1 MPGLAVA
8 GNRHKPLVPRHSHP
22 CFMFMLCGINNSK
35 KETSLSCND
44 RMLIVARRGT
54 EILNAAAAVIEKMNN
69 DRHWTLGEI
78 WQAALRDLSEKDPK
92 WKRPTAPKAPENVM
106 DILIKARIKST
117 AAERATQVSSK
128 DIQRFLEVLDKF
140 INIQSQHK
148 FCSHSRH
155 QVPATRQP
163 RPDQEDGD
171 HVQNHEDASI
181 GGMGGDSDDEK
192 LVVKPEYNPTVP
204 DAAAVVP
211 HQPPVSPNNM
221 KRIHVLER
229 DQKLQRLQEEYDDLD
244 EENDDL
250 LKENDKLADHCDELE
265 DTVWDYQ
272 RWLNADER
280 TIRVQEIMLARNQQA
295 MRRQHAE
302 IQRLRQ
308 ENALLQARSILRD
321 WAQYQE
327 GRRH

>member
-54 EILNAAAAVIEKMNN
+54 EILEAAAAVIEKMNN
-69 DRHWTLGEI
+69 DRHWTPGEI

-106 DILIKARIKST
+106 DILIKARIKFT

-140 INIQSQHK
+140 INIQSQRK
-148 FCSHSRH
+148 FCSHCRH

-181 GGMGGDSDDEK
+181 GDMGNDSGDEK
-192 LVVKPEYNPTVP
+192 LGKKPEFPHVGAVVVDVTAVYFRFFATEVLTSCPVVKPEYDPTIP
-204 DAAAVVP
+204 DAAAVMP
-211 HQPPVSPNNM
+211 HQPPVSPDNM
-221 KRIHVLER
+221 KRIHVLVAE
-229 DQKLQRLQEEYDDLD
+229 KH
-244 EENDDL
+244 
-250 LKENDKLADHCDELE
+250 A
-265 DTVWDYQ
+265 
-272 RWLNADER
+272 LNSEKR
-280 TIRVQEIMLARNQQA
+280 SLTE
-295 MRRQHAE
+295 
-302 IQRLRQ
+302 
-308 ENALLQARSILRD
+308 AL
-321 WAQYQE
+321 
-327 GRRH
+327 